1 MLTPRTAVPE
11 GSLIGIPGRFA
22 VLSVSFQLVKRVKCS
37 ISTSAHKNL
46 LRINDWFP
54 VSGSNQGS
62 NNLTLK
68 GWPLTVSFIHVFLLG
83 KWNLFGP
90 IVSIFFIGSFL
101 AWN

>member
-1 MLTPRTAVPE
+1 VLTPRTAVPE

-68 GWPLTVSFIHVFLLG
+68 GWPLTVSFIHAFYYSSSHSLIS
-83 KWNLFGP
+83 KE
-90 IVSIFFIGSFL
+90 VSIDCCFL
-101 AWN
+101 S